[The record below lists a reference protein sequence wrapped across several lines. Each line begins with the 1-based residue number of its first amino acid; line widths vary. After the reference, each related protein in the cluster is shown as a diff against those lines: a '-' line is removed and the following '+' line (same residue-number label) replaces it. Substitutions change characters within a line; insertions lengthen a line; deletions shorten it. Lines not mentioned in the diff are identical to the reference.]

1 MGGELL
7 SPPRVFRP
15 SVRRA
20 VALLGGNADE
30 LPLLRA
36 ACLAR
41 SVHDAS
47 VQLCWVE
54 GKGPPSRPLVREL
67 ALDAHLGEV
76 SPTGLADLL
85 DGGRVTAVM
94 VAPTLWRRQATRLW
108 RHLHRASTYIC
119 RRASLPPSSVLCCAD
134 SERTAAGLLERLR
147 LVLSEGATRF
157 TLLRALPPPPW
168 WIPGT
173 LAIVGCALPPEDG
186 PPPWFASTPGIP
198 QLVIRAPAAEAA
210 AVAYRRVRP
219 DLVVAGWHRHTIPL
233 PERWLHPTAWRLS
246 TSFPSDMLLV
256 PLDS

>member
-67 ALDAHLGEV
+67 ALGTPTWV
-76 SPTGLADLL
+76 RCRRPGSPTC
-85 DGGRVTAVM
+85 
-94 VAPTLWRRQATRLW
+94 
-108 RHLHRASTYIC
+108 S
-119 RRASLPPSSVLCCAD
+119 
-134 SERTAAGLLERLR
+134 TAAVSQR
-147 LVLSEGATRF
+147 
-157 TLLRALPPPPW
+157 
-168 WIPGT
+168 
-173 LAIVGCALPPEDG
+173 
-186 PPPWFASTPGIP
+186 
-198 QLVIRAPAAEAA
+198 
-210 AVAYRRVRP
+210 
-219 DLVVAGWHRHTIPL
+219 
-233 PERWLHPTAWRLS
+233 
-246 TSFPSDMLLV
+246 
-256 PLDS
+256 